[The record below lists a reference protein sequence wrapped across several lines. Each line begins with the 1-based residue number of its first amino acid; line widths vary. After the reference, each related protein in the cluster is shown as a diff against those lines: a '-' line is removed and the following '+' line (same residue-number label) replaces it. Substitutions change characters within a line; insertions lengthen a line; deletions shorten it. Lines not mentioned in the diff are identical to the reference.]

1 MLKTKVMLPE
11 GCPEVSPWGAVDY
24 GLAHGDGVFLV
35 GTPSHGGFKLP
46 PKVNKTIPELFRRSG
61 GWYEEDCDWAIPVH
75 FLPDLLPDK
84 KIVAKQTL
92 IEWHWQSWEKL
103 TGEIIQPGQS
113 HNKDAFVFK
122 ESHKNDFLGVAAF
135 GDWHANVPT
144 GMVGV
149 IASRGGVRNGYYK
162 EIGAVEAMQHLA
174 EEKMFLVS
182 AAEYSAR
189 TENPGGIFV
198 VDLKRHAE
206 WIGP

>member
-122 ESHKNDFLGVAAF
+122 ESHKNDFRGVAAF
-135 GDWHANVPT
+135 GDWHANDTTRRLVQ
-144 GMVGV
+144 
-149 IASRGGVRNGYYK
+149 SRRCNISPKRKCFSCRLRNTLPAPKTPAAFSWLTSNVMLSGSDPN
-162 EIGAVEAMQHLA
+162 HRTHP
-174 EEKMFLVS
+174 EEHGCS
-182 AAEYSAR
+182 S
-189 TENPGGIFV
+189 T
-198 VDLKRHAE
+198 
-206 WIGP
+206 